1 MILSEIKNLWYD
13 IKQVFYVILLF
24 FRITLKHAAGM
35 GMQYSRWQGGNE
47 QDTRKGLYFR
57 LKCFHKENNQSKEPL
72 CYSEGIKTQQGHI
85 PQVQHE
91 METENNK
98 NIICFKIGK
107 TIANRQKSS
116 DGGKLAFDCMNE
128 STWDLRH
135 VKNRWSQY
143 KRKGYDALIVL
154 VVITKKEVPQD
165 LEGINQEDYAVRCKQ
180 ELIRIFKND
189 RRIRNKW
196 GIGRKA
202 QETPHAGIV
211 YLAIKF
217 GNADT
222 PTCKIADSVDK
233 AKDKMKSLV
242 KEDRKVPSSIFFIVK
257 HLKTKL
263 EIMRKIKA
271 LKTDTV
277 RTLNG
282 LCLLHSLMI
291 KY

>member
-1 MILSEIKNLWYD
+1 MWYD

-24 FRITLKHAAGM
+24 FRITLKLAAGM
-35 GMQYSRWQGGNE
+35 GMQYSRWQGRND
-47 QDTRKGLYFR
+47 QDTRKWLYFR
-57 LKCFHKENNQSKEPL
+57 LKCLHQENNQSKEPL
-72 CYSEGIKTQQGHI
+72 CYSEAIKTLEDHI
-85 PQVQHE
+85 LQVQHE

-98 NIICFKIGK
+98 KIICFKIGK

-116 DGGKLAFDCMNE
+116 DGGKLAFDCMNKN
-128 STWDLRH
+128 TWDLRH
-135 VKNRWSQY
+135 VKNVWSDY
-143 KRKGYDALIVL
+143 NKEEYDALIVL
-154 VVITKKEVPQD
+154 VAITKEEVPQD
-165 LEGINQEDYAVRCKQ
+165 LEGINQEDYALRCKK

-189 RRIRNKW
+189 RRLRSKW
-196 GIGRKA
+196 RRGGKT

-211 YLAIKF
+211 FLAIKF

-222 PTCKIADSVDK
+222 PPMIADSVDK

-242 KEDRKVPSSIFFIVK
+242 KENRKVLSSIFFIVK

-271 LKTDTV
+271 LKRYTV

-282 LCLLHSLMI
+282 LCLVHSLMI